1 MQPSAFFSLQGS
13 LETVDTS
20 LFSSPGSVNSIASSL
35 VSQVWRFFGC
45 GHEEVTP
52 ALEPAGLS

>member
-1 MQPSAFFSLQGS
+1 MDDISQFFC
-13 LETVDTS
+13 
-20 LFSSPGSVNSIASSL
+20 PGSMNSIASSL
-35 VSQVWRFFGC
+35 VSQVWRFLGC